1 MELKKVDDKNIWKV
15 IKLSVNDNQKDFVAT
30 NTESILEA
38 YTTITS
44 GRVALPFGIYDR

>member
-1 MELKKVDDKNIWKV
+1 MMELRKVDSNNIWKI
-15 IKLSVNDNQKDFVAT
+15 IKLSVNDNQLDFVAT

-44 GRVALPFGIYDR
+44 CCDSSICF